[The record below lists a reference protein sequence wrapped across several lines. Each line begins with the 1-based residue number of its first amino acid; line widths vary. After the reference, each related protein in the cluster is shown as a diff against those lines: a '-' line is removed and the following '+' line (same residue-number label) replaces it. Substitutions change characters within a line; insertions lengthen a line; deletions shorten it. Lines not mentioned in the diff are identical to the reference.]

1 MTAAE
6 GNGNKVTSPIAASAT
21 SDSDTKTCQ
30 EEEEEVIE
38 IVVTDAAPSNGDEWS
53 DCGPTNHLTDM
64 KEQSQESEVVEEKVV
79 EMVSEKVFKS
89 VHTKT
94 STSSSTTKIISSP
107 KKVCLHE
114 IFFLYL
120 YCLICM
126 ILWPH
131 YCSMPIHAA

>member
-1 MTAAE
+1 MMTAAE
-6 GNGNKVTSPIAASAT
+6 GNGNKVTSPIATSAT
-21 SDSDTKTCQ
+21 SDSDRKTCQ
-30 EEEEEVIE
+30 EEEEEEVIE

-53 DCGPTNHLTDM
+53 DVESAANHLTDM

-107 KKVCLHE
+107 KKVCLHVN
-114 IFFLYL
+114 IF
-120 YCLICM
+120 
-126 ILWPH
+126 
-131 YCSMPIHAA
+131 

>member
-1 MTAAE
+1 MMTAAE

-21 SDSDTKTCQ
+21 SDSDRKTCQ
-30 EEEEEVIE
+30 EEEEEEVIE
-38 IVVTDAAPSNGDEWS
+38 IVVTDAAAPSNGDEWS
-53 DCGPTNHLTDM
+53 DVESAANHLTDM

-107 KKVCLHE
+107 KKVCLHV
-114 IFFLYL
+114 IF
-120 YCLICM
+120 
-126 ILWPH
+126 
-131 YCSMPIHAA
+131 